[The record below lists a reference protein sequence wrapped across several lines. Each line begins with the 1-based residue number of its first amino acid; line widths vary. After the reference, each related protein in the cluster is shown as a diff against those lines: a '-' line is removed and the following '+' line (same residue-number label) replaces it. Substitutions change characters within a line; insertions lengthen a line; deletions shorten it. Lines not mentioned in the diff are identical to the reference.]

1 MRASI
6 YHTARGWSCRVQQ
19 ELGYYSTLGE
29 AMAAVY
35 ATENGAADHHDL
47 LAVRDRPCHHCR
59 FAEGSGVPGAG
70 QGDKEWLP

>member
-6 YHTARGWSCRVQQ
+6 YHTAKGWSCRVQQ

-59 FAEGSGVPGAG
+59 FAKGSGVLGAG
-70 QGDKEWLP
+70 QGDKGRLP

>member
-6 YHTARGWSCRVQQ
+6 HRTARGWSCRVQQ

-29 AMAAVY
+29 AMAAAY
-35 ATENGAADHHDL
+35 ATENGAADHLDL

-59 FAEGSGVPGAG
+59 FAEGSGVFGVG
-70 QGDKEWLP
+70 QGDKGWLP